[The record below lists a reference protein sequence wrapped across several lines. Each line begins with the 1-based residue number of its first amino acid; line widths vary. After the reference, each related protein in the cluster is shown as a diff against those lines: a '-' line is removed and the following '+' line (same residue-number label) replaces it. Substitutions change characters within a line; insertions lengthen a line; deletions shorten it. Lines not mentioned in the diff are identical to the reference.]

1 MLEVEK
7 ISDGT
12 GKTQCDTT
20 FAVLSAYKATDC
32 VRALVFD
39 TTASNTGVKQGA
51 AARLIQL
58 LKRVLLWFECRHHM
72 AECFMKPVWIMLFGE
87 ETSPKWS
94 DFGLFQKMFPY
105 IKKEEKVVLNIKPGL
120 EMEFKERL
128 VDLMT
133 NLLTIQTRSCSSLQ
147 TTTARWWS

>member
-1 MLEVEK
+1 MERQVLSSVQSVEYLAIVLSGSPQMVEGNMLEVEK

-20 FAVLSAYKATDC
+20 FAVLSACKATDC

-51 AARLIQL
+51 ATRLIQL
-58 LKRVLLWFECRHHM
+58 LKRVLLLFECRYHM

-94 DFGLFQKMFPY
+94 DFGLLQ
-105 IKKEEKVVLNIKPGL
+105 
-120 EMEFKERL
+120 ER
-128 VDLMT
+128 
-133 NLLTIQTRSCSSLQ
+133 
-147 TTTARWWS
+147 